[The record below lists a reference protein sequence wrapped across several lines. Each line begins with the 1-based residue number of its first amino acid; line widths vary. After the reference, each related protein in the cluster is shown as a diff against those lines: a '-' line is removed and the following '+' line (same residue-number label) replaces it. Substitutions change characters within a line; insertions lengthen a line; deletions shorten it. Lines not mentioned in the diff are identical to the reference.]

1 MQFFAQIFSSRV
13 ARLKKWSFCFSWIC
27 LLFQPSCS
35 YSGNVSLRYLFV
47 DYYWSVLAALRRCDR
62 LVVSVGWFGA
72 ICDFA
77 SFIFNQVTTGSFIKH
92 KVIRT
97 VLLGFTRGVLSG
109 YQFGQLCIKWEFR
122 RGIVG
127 FDMEGGY
134 FITPHNVLRRF
145 CASDN

>member
-1 MQFFAQIFSSRV
+1 MTSDPYLLSDFVSEILKIEFRYENMQFFAQIFSSRV

-77 SFIFNQVTTGSFIKH
+77 YFIFNQVTTGSFIKH
-92 KVIRT
+92 KVIRNRIVRVYPWSAVRLPIWT
-97 VLLGFTRGVLSG
+97 VMHQV
-109 YQFGQLCIKWEFR
+109 
-122 RGIVG
+122 GI
-127 FDMEGGY
+127 
-134 FITPHNVLRRF
+134 
-145 CASDN
+145 